1 MVNIKEFN
9 SWCLLIG
16 LDNKDIKELSELF
29 TYEIPG
35 AYFMKGPN
43 WLKYKCL
50 LEPSK
55 TPGWY
60 KFPTGL
66 MYKIKHFLQD
76 KNIPYEVEDC
86 REKPKTKKYFSF
98 QSSFKNPEMRYYQKE
113 IIDKSEIYSRGVIEA
128 ATGCGKSLIM
138 VNLIKKLSLKT
149 LVVVPSLSILDQFYD
164 LLLNAFGKR
173 MVGKISSK
181 KAELDKEII
190 IANYQSL
197 AKQPQEFFDS
207 IDVLLIDEAHHNAA
221 ETLSTLN
228 KNQFNNIYYRLN
240 FTATFTRSSSDLL
253 ELLGVCGEVIYDYPA
268 TKAIQD
274 GFLVKPKFVF
284 IDFEHNVSLEVFKNK
299 AKQLREESTKCL
311 VKNENYNKTI
321 ADITRQLLKKKKAT
335 IIFVDQI
342 EHGEVLSELLPEAI
356 FINGEKPSKENKE
369 YLKQFNDG
377 KINCLIG
384 TSVISEGVDTIRAEA
399 AIIAHGGK
407 SEIETVQRV
416 GRLLRP
422 CNGKSSALVVDFI
435 HKNTQYLLK
444 HSKRRK
450 SIYKK
455 EYDVEIV
462 DGTAIFLND
471 D

>member
-181 KAELDKEII
+181 KAELDKEI
-190 IANYQSL
+190 NKL
-197 AKQPQEFFDS
+197 AAIVEA
-207 IDVLLIDEAHHNAA
+207 DE
-221 ETLSTLN
+221 
-228 KNQFNNIYYRLN
+228 
-240 FTATFTRSSSDLL
+240 
-253 ELLGVCGEVIYDYPA
+253 
-268 TKAIQD
+268 
-274 GFLVKPKFVF
+274 
-284 IDFEHNVSLEVFKNK
+284 
-299 AKQLREESTKCL
+299 
-311 VKNENYNKTI
+311 I
-321 ADITRQLLKKKKAT
+321 ADILKVTRQTVIRWAN
-335 IIFVDQI
+335 
-342 EHGEVLSELLPEAI
+342 EGLLPLFHPADRTMRFLKEDVRK
-356 FINGEKPSKENKE
+356 FIKDSYGRK
-369 YLKQFNDG
+369 
-377 KINCLIG
+377 
-384 TSVISEGVDTIRAEA
+384 AE
-399 AIIAHGGK
+399 
-407 SEIETVQRV
+407 
-416 GRLLRP
+416 
-422 CNGKSSALVVDFI
+422 
-435 HKNTQYLLK
+435 
-444 HSKRRK
+444 
-450 SIYKK
+450 
-455 EYDVEIV
+455 
-462 DGTAIFLND
+462 
-471 D
+471 